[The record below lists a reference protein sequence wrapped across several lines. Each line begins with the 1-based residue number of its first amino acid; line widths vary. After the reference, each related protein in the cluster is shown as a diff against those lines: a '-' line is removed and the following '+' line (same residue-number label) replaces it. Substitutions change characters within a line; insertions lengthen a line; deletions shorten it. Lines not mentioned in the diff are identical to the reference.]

1 MQAPVCS
8 ICETQPL
15 RIALLLQLEEL
26 CEMTGGVYCFMAAVE
41 LPASTDSFD
50 LVHFSAGHPPVLALL
65 EQPSGNLRRETLA
78 AICADLNGGSHIAK

>member
-41 LPASTDSFD
+41 LPASTDSVDFLLAIHLCWLYSSS
-50 LVHFSAGHPPVLALL
+50 LVA
-65 EQPSGNLRRETLA
+65 T
-78 AICADLNGGSHIAK
+78 